1 MLLLMLHLL
10 SMAKLMI
17 AELDTVVLVFG
28 VVVDIDGEKVDSFAN
43 SV

>member
-1 MLLLMLHLL
+1 
-10 SMAKLMI
+10 MAKFRI

-28 VVVDIDGEKVDSFAN
+28 VVVDIGGEKVDSFAN